1 MGVLGEGLKALQGW
15 EITADCLKALWD
27 GPAGVEMDVQLLS
40 SRFVSFRALSCIAS
54 VPGSSISPDPE
65 PKALLSQISLTLCLT
80 NTSYSLEVMAHTCNP
95 STGGR
100 GRVKKDDCK
109 FEPAWAT

>member
-1 MGVLGEGLKALQGW
+1 
-15 EITADCLKALWD
+15 
-27 GPAGVEMDVQLLS
+27 MDVQLLS

-80 NTSYSLEVMAHTCNP
+80 NTSYSLEVMAHTFNQQKQ
-95 STGGR
+95 
-100 GRVKKDDCK
+100 VDLYE
-109 FEPAWAT
+109 FEASLVYRATTNQPKIQPP

>member
-1 MGVLGEGLKALQGW
+1 
-15 EITADCLKALWD
+15 
-27 GPAGVEMDVQLLS
+27 MDVQLLS

-80 NTSYSLEVMAHTCNP
+80 NTSYSLEVMAHTFNQQKQVDLYEFEAILVYIMISRP
-95 STGGR
+95 PR
-100 GRVKKDDCK
+100 GTRRGHVSK
-109 FEPAWAT
+109 